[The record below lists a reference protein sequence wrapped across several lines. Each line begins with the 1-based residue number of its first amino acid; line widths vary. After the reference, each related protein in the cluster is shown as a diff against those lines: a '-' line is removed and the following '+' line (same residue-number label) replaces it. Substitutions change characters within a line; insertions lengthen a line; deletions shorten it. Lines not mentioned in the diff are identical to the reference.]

1 MLHNLKFLRLTN
13 FSVPCLF
20 KHVSFVSSLLLWNSR
35 GREGLGKDPSEGNV
49 DAILFFLG
57 GGGKI
62 GWSLGKTKSPL
73 PPLAVGQRSHVTAAS
88 DLLLLPPLALIS
100 SPRCGLNTVCL
111 SRSDIKPCNR
121 ASAETPRALWS
132 APQNFT
138 KRRRKQ
144 AQRPWVVSAGH
155 DGRTAEDVWGAEG
168 DDLKVSQRFL
178 FWPPKL

>member
-1 MLHNLKFLRLTN
+1 MSLQTCFLRL
-13 FSVPCLF
+13 FSPPVD
-20 KHVSFVSSLLLWNSR
+20 SS
-35 GREGLGKDPSEGNV
+35 REGGTRKGPKWGKRGCNFV
-49 DAILFFLG
+49 FLG
-57 GGGKI
+57 GGVEI

-138 KRRRKQ
+138 KRRQKQ